1 MIDGIND
8 RRPQIV
14 VIDGRC
20 EMIIGGMI
28 DGWYMVQWIVDE

>member
-1 MIDGIND
+1 MTDGMND
-8 RRPQIV
+8 RRPKIF

-20 EMIIGGMI
+20 EMI